1 MASPLFLLGKKQMK
15 TPTRYEPVL
24 AGALGQ
30 LPKKHSVCAMMGAN
44 GDGRYVL
51 YSDYEVL
58 EAERNSLLFWMTEN
72 LSVDQIHAATS
83 FVISRR

>member
-1 MASPLFLLGKKQMK
+1 MK

-30 LPKKHSVCAMMGAN
+30 LPKKHSVCAMMGTK
-44 GDGRYVL
+44 GDGRFVL
-51 YSDYEVL
+51 HSDYDAL
-58 EAERNSLLFWMTEN
+58 ETERNSLLFWMTEN

-83 FVISRR
+83 FVISHR